1 MSRVFISGAGAV
13 SPAGWGVP
21 AMRAAIDAGVP
32 LPTAPLAYPGIEP
45 PVPVSQRAR
54 A

>member
-21 AMRAAIDAGVP
+21 AMVAAIDAGVP
-32 LPTAPLAYPGIEP
+32 LPTAPLAYPGIERQFRFR
-45 PVPVSQRAR
+45 SCAR
-54 A
+54 T